1 MIKEK
6 FSYFIQQVRE
16 REGEHEQVML
26 RVIFSFLILLYL
38 TIENFL
44 ELQQTIPK
52 KVYVFAELW
61 LLLSVGL
68 LLIVLINRIGSRK
81 RQWMAMMLDIGAVTY
96 VMLNLQEAGYLFYGI
111 YLWVIVGN
119 GIRYGVPSLIG
130 SYVFSLLGFSLVIT
144 QNPFWRMQ
152 PRLSVG
158 LLLTL
163 TLIPPYL
170 LKLLNQLNRAV
181 RASQEANQAK
191 SRFLA
196 HMSHEMRTPLN
207 GVIGTSDLLTT
218 TPLNGEQF
226 DLVNTLK
233 TSAQTLLQ
241 LIENVLDFAKIES
254 GKLVSEKADFDLH
267 QLVKGTL
274 EMFKS
279 QARLKG
285 LRVNV
290 RFSPETFFLLRG
302 DSLHLRQIIINLVG
316 NAIKFTEKGSVELRV
331 STLHQNARSTRIRFE
346 VIDTGIGISPEAQKS
361 IFDSFTQASADIS
374 RQYGGSGLGTTISRQ
389 LAGLMGGE
397 MGLHSEPGVGSVFW
411 FELPFEKQI
420 SEALPLTPRALG
432 QLSVIS
438 LGMNTSERDVL
449 GGYLSGWGIQY
460 RHEISLLQF
469 FTYLD
474 QILPPSQHK
483 ATIVLASPQRLGMD
497 AKEFMTRVVAI
508 CPSRELSLIWVTTD
522 FQNDHE
528 KDLLEMGYACLLRAP
543 LDKTLLFNALHG
555 IMAPQP
561 QQGVISFKE
570 HYQRSAL
577 EKSGTTILLAEDN
590 GTSRKIISKI
600 LEYGG
605 HKVDLAENG
614 EEALDKL
621 ETKRYG
627 LIILD
632 MNMPLMGGLDVLK
645 IYRATTRQE
654 LHTPVIVLTANA
666 TTEAMRECKEAGAES
681 YMSKPV
687 DAVTLLDTINRLTSI
702 ASHANTTEFDET
714 SQKVDEQ
721 EKNILIRESTLHH
734 LELLGEGQEDFMPI
748 VIHGFISETE
758 KLLEAMRHACKN
770 QDHEAFL
777 ELAHTIKGSAGNI
790 GAEALHL
797 ICGKIMQEGPS
808 GFASNAESMLQD
820 AMSTFKATQE
830 ALTSY
835 LSKPSKDSALPS
847 TKQ

>member
-1 MIKEK
+1 MKEK
-6 FSYFIQQVRE
+6 IRYFIQQVRE

-26 RVIFSFLILLYL
+26 RVTFSFLILLYL
-38 TIENFL
+38 TVENFL
-44 ELQQTIPK
+44 DQQQVIPK
-52 KVYVFAELW
+52 KVYVFSELW
-61 LLLSVGL
+61 LVLSIGML
-68 LLIVLINRIGSRK
+68 FIVLVNRISSRK
-81 RQWMAMMLDIGAVTY
+81 RQWLAMALDIGAVTY
-96 VMLNLQEAGYLFYGI
+96 VMLNLQEAGYLFFCI

-130 SYVFSLLGFSLVIT
+130 SYVFSLIGFSLVVT
-144 QNPFWRMQ
+144 QNPFWSSQ
-152 PRLSVG
+152 PRLAFG

-170 LKLLNQLNRAV
+170 LKLLNQLNHAI
-181 RASQEANQAK
+181 RASQEASQAK

-254 GKLVSEKADFDLH
+254 GKLASEKVDFDLH

-285 LRVNV
+285 LRINI
-290 RFSPETFFLLRG
+290 RFSSETFFLLRG

-316 NAIKFTEKGSVELRV
+316 NAIKFTNKGSVELRV
-331 STLHQNARSTRIRFE
+331 STVQQDAQSTRIRFE

-361 IFDSFTQASADIS
+361 IFDSFTQASTDIS

-389 LAGLMGGE
+389 LANLMGGE
-397 MGLHSEPGVGSVFW
+397 IGLHSEPGVGSVFW
-411 FELPFEKQI
+411 FELPFEKQPT
-420 SEALPLTPRALG
+420 SEHPSAPRALG
-432 QLSVIS
+432 QLSVITI
-438 LGMNTSERDVL
+438 GMRNNERNAL
-449 GGYLSGWGIQY
+449 GGYLNGWGIQF
-460 RHEISLLQF
+460 RHETSLPQF
-469 FTYLD
+469 FSHLE
-474 QILPPSQHK
+474 QLPSSQHK
-483 ATIVLASPQRLGMD
+483 ATIVLSSPQHLDMNVRD
-497 AKEFMTRVVAI
+497 FANRVVAA
-508 CPSRELSLIWVTTD
+508 CPSRDLSLIWVTPDLQGFT
-522 FQNDHE
+522 E
-528 KDLLEMGYACLLRAP
+528 KDVLEMGYSCLLRAP
-543 LDKTLLFNALHG
+543 VDKTLLFNALHG

-570 HYQRSAL
+570 HYQRSTL
-577 EKSGTTILLAEDN
+577 EKTGTSILLAEDN

-621 ETKRYG
+621 EEGHYG

-632 MNMPLMGGLDVLK
+632 MNMPLMGGLDV
-645 IYRATTRQE
+645 IRIHRATSRQRPP
-654 LHTPVIVLTANA
+654 TPIIVLTANA
-666 TTEAMRECKEAGAES
+666 TTEAMRECEEAGADA

-687 DAVTLLDTINRLTSI
+687 DAVSLLETISRLTSTVPRGDS
-702 ASHANTTEFDET
+702 AEFDEAAQN
-714 SQKVDEQ
+714 SNAP
-721 EKNILIRESTLHH
+721 EKKPLIRDSTLHH
-734 LELLGEGQEDFMPI
+734 LEMLGEGQDDFMPI

-758 KLLEAMRHACKN
+758 KLLEAMRHALKQ
-770 QDHEAFL
+770 QDHGAFL
-777 ELAHTIKGSAGNI
+777 ELAHTVKGSAGNI

-797 ICGKIMQEGPS
+797 ICGNIMQQEAKELTAG
-808 GFASNAESMLQD
+808 AEALFLD
-820 AMSTFKATQE
+820 ALNTFKATQE
-830 ALTSY
+830 ALTLY
-835 LSKPSKDSALPS
+835 LSKPESSSLLPS
-847 TKQ
+847 STQ

>member
-1 MIKEK
+1 MNEK
-6 FSYFIQQVRE
+6 IRYFIQRVKE
-16 REGEHEQVML
+16 REGEHEQVVL
-26 RVIFSFLILLYL
+26 RVTFSFFILLYL
-38 TIENFL
+38 TVENL
-44 ELQQTIPK
+44 LDPQQVIPK
-52 KVYVFAELW
+52 KVYTFSEFW
-61 LLLSVGL
+61 LLLSIGL
-68 LLIVLINRIGSRK
+68 LLIVLINRISSRK
-81 RQWMAMMLDIGAVTY
+81 RQWLAMVLDIGAVTY

-130 SYVFSLLGFSLVIT
+130 SYIFSLLGFSLVVT
-144 QNPFWRMQ
+144 QNPFWLSQ
-152 PRLSVG
+152 PRLAFG

-170 LKLLNQLNRAV
+170 LKLLNQLNHAV
-181 RASQEANQAK
+181 RAAQEANQAK

-254 GKLVSEKADFDLH
+254 GKLASEKVDFDLH
-267 QLVKGTL
+267 QLVRGTL

-285 LRVNV
+285 LRLDV
-290 RFSPETFFLLRG
+290 RFSSETCFLLRG

-316 NAIKFTEKGSVELRV
+316 NAIKFTNKGSVELRV
-331 STLHQNARSTRIRFE
+331 STLQQDGTSTRIRFE

-361 IFDSFTQASADIS
+361 IFDSFTQASTDIS

-397 MGLHSEPGVGSVFW
+397 MGLQSEPGVGSVFW
-411 FELPFEKQI
+411 FELPFDKQPA
-420 SEALPLTPRALG
+420 SKLSDAPRALG
-432 QLSVIS
+432 QLRVIT
-438 LGMNTSERDVL
+438 LGMRSSERETL
-449 GGYLSGWGIQY
+449 GEYLNGWGVQFQ
-460 RHEISLLQF
+460 HEIALPHF
-469 FTYLD
+469 FSHLER
-474 QILPPSQHK
+474 LPASQHK
-483 ATIVLASPQRLGMD
+483 ATIVLCSPQRLGIN
-497 AKEFMTRVVAI
+497 AGEFASRVVEA
-508 CPSRELSLIWVTTD
+508 CPSREISLIWLTAD
-522 FQNDHE
+522 LQGLDE
-528 KDLLEMGYACLLRAP
+528 KDLLEMGYSCLLRSP
-543 LDKTLLFNALHG
+543 VDKTLLFNALHG

-570 HYQRSAL
+570 HYQRSTL
-577 EKSGTTILLAEDN
+577 EKTGTSILLAEDN

-605 HKVDLAENG
+605 HRVDLAENG

-621 ETKRYG
+621 ENGHYG

-645 IYRATTRQE
+645 IHRATSRQKPP
-654 LHTPVIVLTANA
+654 TPVIVLTANA
-666 TTEAMRECKEAGAES
+666 TTEAMQECEEAGADA

-687 DAVTLLDTINRLTSI
+687 DAVSLLEKISNLTSTETRKDP
-702 ASHANTTEFDET
+702 AEFDGPHNNPDI
-714 SQKVDEQ
+714 SEQ
-721 EKNILIRESTLHH
+721 QPLIREATLRH
-734 LELLGEGQEDFMPI
+734 LELLGEGQDDFMPI

-758 KLLEAMRHACKN
+758 KLLEAMRHALAHH
-770 QDHEAFL
+770 DHDAFL

-797 ICGKIMQEGPS
+797 ICGNIMQIGAS
-808 GFASNAESMLQD
+808 GIAANAEAMLSEAQH
-820 AMSTFKATQE
+820 TFKTTQE
-830 ALTSY
+830 ALTRY
-835 LSKPSKDSALPS
+835 LSKPESDSLLPS
-847 TKQ
+847 STQ